1 MSITNRSNIVKTK
14 DPRRPEQ
21 CSKLPGI
28 NTPFIILGRTGRG
41 KHKNVF
47 VVPQL
52 LIAEGIPFKTIRQLP
67 GDYVITFP
75 VAFATTGDQ
84 TLDQTSVEEY
94 MPLLHHLPQC
104 KVFFFFLYFFF
115 NFET

>member
-1 MSITNRSNIVKTK
+1 
-14 DPRRPEQ
+14 
-21 CSKLPGI
+21 
-28 NTPFIILGRTGRG
+28 
-41 KHKNVF
+41 VF

-75 VAFATTGDQ
+75 GAFATTGDQ

-94 MPLLHHLPQC
+94 MPLLHHLPRC
-104 KVFFFFLYFFF
+104 KVFFVFFF
-115 NFET
+115 NFDVFSILKLKQALWELSANQRNRNR